1 MGVRPAAGR
10 ELRLGATVAVASM
23 VEGGGGSSSD
33 APGLAEEADEPCG
46 LSAAQLVE
54 ATGPSEETMEGANVT
69 RRCWGLRPEVAGTGR
84 VLEVPEDDCWEAYRL
99 RIAPGRESREE
110 GSSSV
115 STYGRRLS
123 IHVCACH

>member
-1 MGVRPAAGR
+1 MGVRFAAGR
-10 ELRLGATVAVASM
+10 ELRLGGTVAVAVASV
-23 VEGGGGSSSD
+23 VEGSSSD
-33 APGLAEEADEPCG
+33 APGLAKEADEPCG

-54 ATGPSEETMEGANVT
+54 ATGASEETMEGANVT
-69 RRCWGLRPEVAGTGR
+69 RRCWGLLPEAAGTGR
-84 VLEVPEDDCWEAYRL
+84 VLEVPEDDCREAYRL

-123 IHVCACH
+123 IHVCACCH